1 MPDGINTMGWDM
13 SKHECEKCGGPR
25 SRRSKGLCQEC
36 YRFKKNPDCS
46 HHWVF
51 DAPKGPTSAGICKL
65 CGERNIGMNSI
76 HSEFGMPLG
85 QGPKKERGPEQAAVR
100 AGREKYQADSRQRV
114 AR

>member
-13 SKHECEKCGGPR
+13 SEHECEKCGGPR
-25 SRRSKGLCQEC
+25 SRWSQSLCRDC

-85 QGPKKERGPEQAAVR
+85 QGPKKERGPEQAAIR